1 MHHPIKLAIV
11 GASSTGKTTLLTHL
25 EEKYKGNK
33 HIAFVHESARQFFN
47 ENQVDNQFDFA
58 NQEKILAL
66 ALLNEKLATETN
78 PKVILTDTSA
88 LEVMF
93 YTKVHGDEEG
103 TKRLRER
110 LESYIPTYT
119 KFLLLNPED
128 VQFENDEVRRESK
141 QIRDTIHSM
150 LVAFYH
156 QEKLPFALISGTIL
170 EREKRIR
177 DIIQTYL

>member
-1 MHHPIKLAIV
+1 MYHPIKLAIV

-25 EEKYKGNK
+25 EKKYKGNK
-33 HIAFVHESARQFFN
+33 QIAFVHESARQFFN
-47 ENQVDNQFDFA
+47 ENQVDNPFDIT
-58 NQEKILAL
+58 NQEKILDL
-66 ALLNEKLATETN
+66 ALLNEKLARETN

-88 LEVMF
+88 LEVIF
-93 YTKVHGDEEG
+93 YTKVQGNEAG
-103 TKRLRER
+103 AKQLRSR

-128 VQFENDEVRRESK
+128 VMFENDEVRRESK
-141 QIRDTIHSM
+141 KTRDTIHSM

-156 QEKLPFALISGTIL
+156 QEKLPFVLISGTIF